1 MSEWTLKASCSSA
14 HFVVSLVLVK
24 FGRVTSD
31 FWCVLCMRNP
41 WAVLIL
47 PNRNVRRKVWRRASL
62 NRSQVCSP
70 RCRTSSCSCQA
81 TDAYQRAL
89 QPNLLQKDMEQFI
102 PVALAYAS
110 YEKRQVDNQNFAE
123 ITVVESAIQAIVQ
136 SVDAPSLEVRI
147 DFDSNLLVS
156 KQGDAKFRLEKFLAG
171 AVRILLSF
179 A

>member
-1 MSEWTLKASCSSA
+1 
-14 HFVVSLVLVK
+14 
-24 FGRVTSD
+24 
-31 FWCVLCMRNP
+31 
-41 WAVLIL
+41 
-47 PNRNVRRKVWRRASL
+47 
-62 NRSQVCSP
+62 
-70 RCRTSSCSCQA
+70 
-81 TDAYQRAL
+81 
-89 QPNLLQKDMEQFI
+89 MEQFI